1 MEKRLFLA
9 MVLTALVLVGIP
21 RLFSPPRVAP
31 IDTASTAVREQAD
44 SLVGGGDTTIA
55 PSTGM
60 VPRPMERPSTPA
72 VIAETTSVT
81 TPLAT
86 FQFGTTGASLLG
98 VELTAYRALSGA
110 GGQVQLARLGEPLIR
125 YRLLTGGDTVPL
137 HQLVFDQDGIEQ
149 KDSLTELTFRTT
161 VAGGTVTVRYSIMHD
176 NYVVRTQGTIV
187 GLRSPSYLLI
197 DLPMGLRSEEA
208 DSVEDQRHL
217 AYAYKPA
224 LGTARGI
231 SFASLDPQEQV
242 RHIGPLDWVVV
253 KNKYFLVGLL
263 TPGNDS
269 PFQDILA
276 VGGSRR
282 SKVATHASAFVAE
295 PVTNGQFAFE
305 IYAGPQEY
313 RRLLAM
319 GRDFQNANPYGGW
332 LQRVV
337 QPFAT
342 IVMQILL
349 WMRDTF
355 RLNYGWVLVIF
366 GVVVRLVLWPL
377 NQRAMRASLR
387 MQQIQPQLQEV
398 QRRYQ
403 DNPEKQRTELMRVY
417 KEHDMTPLSPMLGCL
432 PMLLPMPILFALFFV
447 FQNTI
452 EFRGVSFLWLPDISL
467 KDPFYIVPVLMGLS
481 MFVLSWIG
489 IRNAPPNPQA
499 KLLAYFL
506 PVMMTVLFLNFASGL
521 NLYYAVQNIA
531 ALPQQ
536 WLIAN
541 ERAKATPPARRT

>member
-1 MEKRLFLA
+1 
-9 MVLTALVLVGIP
+9 V
-21 RLFSPPRVAP
+21 
-31 IDTASTAVREQAD
+31 
-44 SLVGGGDTTIA
+44 DTTRLRET
-55 PSTGM
+55 SL
-60 VPRPMERPSTPA
+60 TPA
-72 VIAETTSVT
+72 IGLSALASETTTVST
-81 TPLAT
+81 SLAR
-86 FQFGTTGASLLG
+86 FQFSNVGASLIQ
-98 VELTAYRALSGA
+98 VELESYRALSGG
-110 GGQVQLARLGEPLIR
+110 GGQVQLARAGEPLLR
-125 YRLLTGGDTVPL
+125 YRLLTARDTIPLDQVPFARDEI
-137 HQLVFDQDGIEQ
+137 QVQ
-149 KDSLTELTFRTT
+149 DSLTELTYQSVVGNARITI
-161 VAGGTVTVRYSIMHD
+161 RYAVMHD
-176 NYVVRTQGTIV
+176 NYVVHARGTV
-187 GLRSPSYLLI
+187 EGMDSPAYLLI
-197 DLPMGLRSEEA
+197 DLPPGLRSEEA

-217 AYAYKPA
+217 AYAFKPVTGSA
-224 LGTARGI
+224 HGI
-231 SFASLDPQEQV
+231 PFGKLDPREQQ
-242 RHIGPLDWVVV
+242 RHTAPLNWVVA

-263 TPGNDS
+263 TPPDDA
-269 PFQDILA
+269 PFQEVLV
-276 VGGSRR
+276 VGGTRT
-282 SKVATHASAFVAE
+282 SKVATTASAVVVE
-295 PVTNGQFAFE
+295 PITNGQFSFE

-332 LQRVV
+332 FQRVV

-366 GVVVRLVLWPL
+366 GVAVRLVLWPL

-467 KDPFYIVPVLMGLS
+467 KDPFYIVPLLMGLS

-499 KLLAYFL
+499 KLMAYFL

-541 ERAKATPPARRT
+541 ERAKATLPSPKRT